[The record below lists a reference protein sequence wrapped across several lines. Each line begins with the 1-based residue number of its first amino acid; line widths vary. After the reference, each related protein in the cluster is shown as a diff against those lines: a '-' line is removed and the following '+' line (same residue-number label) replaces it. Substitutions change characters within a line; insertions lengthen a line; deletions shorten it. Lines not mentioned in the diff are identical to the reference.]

1 MSARRLTLVFC
12 LAEVCSMTGFATFAA
27 LLPGFVA
34 EWSLSGTQAG
44 WINGIFFAG
53 YVAAVPLLVSLTD
66 RRDPRHVYL
75 AAAALTAVSSLG
87 FALFADGFW
96 PALIF
101 RALAGV
107 GLAGTYMPGLKS
119 LTDHLGADHLPT
131 ATRGRSL
138 AFYTA
143 TFSIGTSLSFLL
155 AGVLDVRWG
164 WPWAFGLAALGPA
177 MAFLLIW
184 RAVPPAAEDHL
195 PPVEHHVLDFRPVLA
210 NARAM
215 AYVLAYTLH
224 NWELFALRS
233 WIVGFLVFAQAQ
245 QAGGTTGIGWSA
257 TVLAAALNLLAL
269 PASVL
274 GNEAAE
280 RFGRRRVVIA
290 VMLLSAAA
298 GGLFGFSA
306 AWPFLVVLAVAV
318 LYSLTVP
325 GDSAAITTGAVAAA
339 RPGQRGQTMAVHSTI
354 GFLGGFAGPL
364 VFGVVLDLGG
374 GDGTLLGWGLA
385 FASSGLAVALGP
397 LALLWLDRASS
408 GGDDGGSTVR

>member
-1 MSARRLTLVFC
+1 MSARRLTLTFC
-12 LAEVCSMTGFATFAA
+12 LAEICSMTGFATFAA

-34 EWSLSGTQAG
+34 EWKLSGTEAG

-53 YVAAVPLLVSLTD
+53 YVAAVPFLVSLTD

-75 AAAALTAVSSLG
+75 AAAAITVVSSLG
-87 FALFADGFW
+87 FALLADGFW

-119 LTDHLGADHLPT
+119 LTDHLPPA
-131 ATRGRSL
+131 ARGRSL

-155 AGVLDVRWG
+155 AGALAARWG
-164 WPWAFGLAALGPA
+164 WAWAFGLSALGPA
-177 MAFLLIW
+177 VAFLLVW
-184 RAVPPAAEDHL
+184 RGVPPAAEDHL

-233 WIVGFLVFAQAQ
+233 WIVGFLVFAQTQ
-245 QAGGTTGIGWSA
+245 QAGGAIGIGWSA

-290 VMLLSAAA
+290 VMLLSAAT

-306 AWPFLVVLAVAV
+306 AWPFLLVLAIAV
-318 LYSLTVP
+318 VYGLTVP

-374 GDGTLLGWGLA
+374 GDGSLLGWGLA

-397 LALLWLDRASS
+397 LALLWLDRPPRRHPQGPETSL
-408 GGDDGGSTVR
+408 

>member
-27 LLPGFVA
+27 LLPGFVS

-155 AGVLDVRWG
+155 AGVLAERWG

-177 MAFLLIW
+177 VAFLLIW

-245 QAGGTTGIGWSA
+245 QAGAATGTGWSA

-290 VMLLSAAA
+290 VMLLSAAT

-306 AWPFLVVLAVAV
+306 AWPFLVVLTVAV
-318 LYSLTVP
+318 LYSLTVA

-385 FASSGLAVALGP
+385 FASSGLAVALAP

-408 GGDDGGSTVR
+408 CGDDGSSTVR

>member
-1 MSARRLTLVFC
+1 MSARRLTLIFC
-12 LAEVCSMTGFATFAA
+12 LAEVCSMTGFASFAA
-27 LLPGFVA
+27 LLPGFVS
-34 EWSLSGTQAG
+34 EWALSGTQAG
-44 WINGIFFAG
+44 WINGVFFAG

-75 AAAALTAVSSLG
+75 AAAALTAFSSLG

-96 PALIF
+96 AALVF

-119 LTDHLGADHLPT
+119 LTDHLPPA
-131 ATRGRSL
+131 ARGRSL

-155 AGVLDVRWG
+155 AGALAARWG
-164 WPWAFGLAALGPA
+164 WSWAFGLSALGPA
-177 MAFLLIW
+177 AAFLLIW
-184 RAVPPAAEDHL
+184 RGVPPAAEDHL
-195 PPVEHHVLDFRPVLA
+195 PPVQHHVLDFRPVLA

-245 QAGGTTGIGWSA
+245 QAGGALGVGWSA
-257 TVLAAALNLLAL
+257 TVLAAALNLLAV
-269 PASVL
+269 PASIL

-280 RFGRRRVVIA
+280 RFGRRRVVA
-290 VMLLSAAA
+290 GVMLLSAATGA
-298 GGLFGFSA
+298 VFGFSA
-306 AWPFLVVLAVAV
+306 AWPFLLVLAVAV
-318 LYSLTVP
+318 LYGLTVP
-325 GDSAAITTGAVAAA
+325 ADSAAITTGVVAAA
-339 RPGQRGQTMAVHSTI
+339 PPGQRGQTMAVHSTV

-374 GDGTLLGWGLA
+374 GDGTLPGWGLA

-397 LALLWLDRASS
+397 LALLWLDRPPPRR
-408 GGDDGGSTVR
+408 GDDGGSR

>member
-1 MSARRLTLVFC
+1 MSARRLTLIFC
-12 LAEVCSMTGFATFAA
+12 LAEICSMTGFATFAA

-53 YVAAVPLLVSLTD
+53 YVAAVPFLVSLTD

-75 AAAALTAVSSLG
+75 AAAAITVVSSLG

-119 LTDHLGADHLPT
+119 LTDHLPAT
-131 ATRGRSL
+131 ARGRSL

-155 AGVLDVRWG
+155 AGALAVRWG
-164 WPWAFGLAALGPA
+164 WAWAFGLAALGPA
-177 MAFLLIW
+177 IAFLLIW
-184 RAVPPAAEDHL
+184 RGVPPAAEEHL

-245 QAGGTTGIGWSA
+245 QAGDAFGVGWSA

-274 GNEAAE
+274 GNEVAE

-290 VMLLSAAA
+290 VMLLSALA

-306 AWPFLVVLAVAV
+306 AWPFLVVLAIAV
-318 LYSLTVP
+318 LYGLTVP

-397 LALLWLDRASS
+397 LALLWLDRAPPRR
-408 GGDDGGSTVR
+408 GEGPEPAR

>member
-1 MSARRLTLVFC
+1 MSARRLTLIFC
-12 LAEVCSMTGFATFAA
+12 LAEICSMTGFATFAA

-53 YVAAVPLLVSLTD
+53 YVAAVPFLVSLTD

-75 AAAALTAVSSLG
+75 AAAAITVVSSLG

-119 LTDHLGADHLPT
+119 LTDHLPAK
-131 ATRGRSL
+131 ARGRSL

-155 AGVLDVRWG
+155 AGALAARWG
-164 WPWAFGLAALGPA
+164 WAWAFGLAALGPA
-177 MAFLLIW
+177 IAFLLIW
-184 RAVPPAAEDHL
+184 RGVPPAAEEHL

-245 QAGGTTGIGWSA
+245 QAGDAFGVGWSA
-257 TVLAAALNLLAL
+257 TVLAAVLNLLAL

-274 GNEAAE
+274 GNEVAE

-290 VMLLSAAA
+290 VMLLSALT

-306 AWPFLVVLAVAV
+306 AWPFLVVLAIAV
-318 LYSLTVP
+318 LYGLTVP
-325 GDSAAITTGAVAAA
+325 ADSAAITTGAVAAA

-397 LALLWLDRASS
+397 LALLWLDRPPPRRGEGPEAA
-408 GGDDGGSTVR
+408 R